1 MRNAVREFEKQIAGE
16 AKRNPKAFYRYAR
29 SKMKTK
35 STVGDLERLDG
46 TMADTDVQKA
56 EVLNSFFASVFT
68 TEGEGDIPLFER
80 RAYNTELVDLSITK
94 EKIECV
100 LKTLDTS
107 KSPGPDGLHP
117 RPLAEMAEQL
127 AEPFQALFSTSL
139 EEGILPQGWKD
150 GNVTPIFEKGRKHQP
165 GNYRPVS
172 LTSIPCRVMK
182 KLARNDIMEHLIN
195 NNLLSKFQH
204 GFIKARSCTTQLLA
218 VLDDW
223 TDDIEHGENVD
234 AIYLDYAKA
243 FDTVPHKRL
252 LAKRS
257 GYGIG
262 GKLLKWI
269 AAFLEGRRQRVIVN
283 GSKSS
288 CTRVTSGIPQGRVL
302 GPLLFVCYVNDM
314 PENITSTAY
323 MFGDD
328 TKVYRNIKTH
338 IDREV
343 LQSDLRRLEDWS
355 RKWQLRFKPDKC
367 KVLHIGRDNEHYE

>member
-1 MRNAVREFEKQIAGE
+1 M
-16 AKRNPKAFYRYAR
+16 
-29 SKMKTK
+29 
-35 STVGDLERLDG
+35 
-46 TMADTDVQKA
+46 
-56 EVLNSFFASVFT
+56 
-68 TEGEGDIPLFER
+68 
-80 RAYNTELVDLSITK
+80 LVDLSITK
-94 EKIECV
+94 EGVERI
-100 LKTLDTS
+100 LNTMDTS

-117 RPLAEMAEQL
+117 RSLAEMAEQL

-150 GNVTPIFEKGRKHQP
+150 GNVTPIFKKGKEHQP

-172 LTSIPCRVMK
+172 LTSIPCRVME
-182 KLARNDIMEHLIN
+182 KLMRNEIMEHLIN

-223 TDDIEHGENVD
+223 TDVIEQGENVD

-252 LAKRS
+252 LAKLS
-257 GYGIG
+257 EYGIG

-288 CTRVTSGIPQGRVL
+288 WSRVTSGIPPRQCPGTAAVR
-302 GPLLFVCYVNDM
+302 LLRTKHARKH
-314 PENITSTAY
+314 NIH
-323 MFGDD
+323 GLH
-328 TKVYRNIKTH
+328 V
-338 IDREV
+338 
-343 LQSDLRRLEDWS
+343 RR
-355 RKWQLRFKPDKC
+355 
-367 KVLHIGRDNEHYE
+367 